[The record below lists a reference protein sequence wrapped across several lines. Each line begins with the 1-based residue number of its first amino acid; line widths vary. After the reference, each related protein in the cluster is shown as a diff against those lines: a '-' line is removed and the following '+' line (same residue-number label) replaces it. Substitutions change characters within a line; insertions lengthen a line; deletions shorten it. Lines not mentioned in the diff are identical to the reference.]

1 MWFIAKVNGYR
12 KKNSKKEEVNYLLDV
27 GRLIKKI
34 DEIQKDSCPEQSSLL
49 FLSENVNFE
58 QWRIDEVSK
67 SYGVPPVRLDAKD
80 FGPCKRDRLYWTNVS
95 DLTSSTLF
103 VIYLPLRL
111 HSLYII
117 FLSLLY
123 QIPLEKAEK
132 YTDVA
137 SEESACKLLDHGF
150 LMTETVVREEEGDTN
165 VMIPKANTFMA
176 SKVRIDDDRM
186 IKVREVGD
194 KWVID
199 KYSVSERERMSGL
212 PVGYVRMALK
222 DLFSELRNNAF
233 LNPEQIEG
241 KIWADFLRED
251 LHHFRFCKFEM
262 IPKGG
267 ESPYFDFK
275 ISAPTEGKVV
285 SFYSEEDYA
294 KHLIGNGW
302 SLPVI
307 EYILSGLEN
316 ICTKVTHERFQYDYP
331 WKPYNLGKEK
341 DNANDEIDL

>member
-1 MWFIAKVNGYR
+1 VD
-12 KKNSKKEEVNYLLDV
+12 YLPDV
-27 GRLIKKI
+27 GRLVKKI

-49 FLSENVNFE
+49 YLSENVNFE

-80 FGPCKRDRLYWTNVS
+80 FGPCKRDRLYWTN
-95 DLTSSTLF
+95 
-103 VIYLPLRL
+103 
-111 HSLYII
+111 
-117 FLSLLY
+117 
-123 QIPLEKAEK
+123 IPLEKAEK

-176 SKVRIDDDRM
+176 SKVRIDDARM

-194 KWVID
+194 EWVTD
-199 KYSVSERERMSGL
+199 TYSVSERERMSGL

-222 DLFSELRNNAF
+222 DLFSELRINAF
-233 LNPEQIEG
+233 LKPEQVEG
-241 KIWADFLRED
+241 KTWADFLHED
-251 LHHFRFCKFEM
+251 LHHFRFCKFEI

-267 ESPYFDFK
+267 DSPFFDFK

-316 ICTKVTHERFQYDYP
+316 ICTKATHERFQYDYP

-341 DNANDEIDL
+341 DKANDEIDL